1 MKFIED
7 LYYTD
12 LAANVRPASYW
23 QERRDVGNRRE
34 LCRKELLAELTESQ
48 KKQLESLEKCYG
60 EHSLID
66 ERHAFIIGFRL
77 GVRMMAEAL
86 ADDN

>member
-12 LAANVRPASYW
+12 LAVSVRPASYW
-23 QERRDVGNRRE
+23 QEHRDVGNRRE
-34 LCRKELLAELTESQ
+34 LCRKELLTDLTEEQ
-48 KKQLESLEKCYG
+48 IKRLESLEKCYG

-66 ERHAFIIGFRL
+66 ERYAFIVGFRL
-77 GVRMMAEAL
+77 GVRMMSEVF
-86 ADDN
+86 ADDT